1 VVRSSKVGRELAV
14 DITFLAPA
22 DSGNVDIDQ
31 LDRIRAEVEKS
42 LSELGYK
49 LWMNILFTKD
59 RRWA

>member
-1 VVRSSKVGRELAV
+1 V